1 MIGRRAF
8 LAGACTLATSP
19 WVRAQPA
26 RKVFRIGILNFGDVP
41 PAGAPPE
48 PIVAA
53 LARLGYAD
61 GRNVEYVRRYA
72 RGQRERFQA
81 LVAEI
86 LAQEP
91 DLVYS
96 AGSDI
101 ARTFKTAGPRVPV
114 VFVVSDDPVAS
125 GVVAAMNRPGGM
137 FTGVSMMSPEL
148 SGKRLELLAAALPA
162 LARVAM
168 LYEPDH
174 LAAYPAEMK
183 AATAR
188 MGIALVPLAFRVPGD
203 FPGALDAARAAGVDA
218 VFVEPSRFTLA
229 YAKDLGRLAIER
241 KLPAISAYDAFA
253 RAGGL
258 MSYGP
263 RLDLVAERAAA
274 QIDRILR
281 GAKPADIP
289 VEQPTRVAL
298 IVNLRTARALGLT
311 LPQPLLLRADEV
323 IE

>member
-1 MIGRRAF
+1 MTARRTF
-8 LAGACTLATSP
+8 LATVTALAAVP
-19 WVRAQPA
+19 VARAQMPRGA
-26 RKVFRIGILNFGDVP
+26 WRIGILGFGDAP
-41 PAGAPPE
+41 PAGSPPE
-48 PIVAA
+48 PIATA
-53 LARLGYAD
+53 LARLGYVE
-61 GRNVEYVRRYA
+61 GRNVTFVRRYA
-72 RGQRERFQA
+72 GGRRERFPG

-86 LAQEP
+86 LQQHP

-101 ARTFKTAGPRVPV
+101 ARTFKAAGPHVPV

-125 GVVAAMNRPGGM
+125 GVVVAMNRPGGM

-188 MGIALVPLAFRVPGD
+188 MSIALVPVAFRVPAD

-229 YAKDLGRLAIER
+229 YARDLGRFAIER
-241 KLPAISAYDAFA
+241 RLPAISAYDAFA

-258 MSYGP
+258 MTYGP

-281 GAKPADIP
+281 GARPAEIP
-289 VEQPTRVAL
+289 VEQPTHFAL
-298 IVNLRTARALGLT
+298 ILNLRTARALDLA
-311 LPQPLLLRADEV
+311 LPQSLLLRAAEV

>member
-53 LARLGYAD
+53 LARLGYAE

-183 AATAR
+183 AATSPAHSTR
-188 MGIALVPLAFRVPGD
+188 RAPPASTRSSSSRRASRWRTRRTWAGSRSSGGCPR
-203 FPGALDAARAAGVDA
+203 FPR
-218 VFVEPSRFTLA
+218 TT
-229 YAKDLGRLAIER
+229 RLHVREA
-241 KLPAISAYDAFA
+241 
-253 RAGGL
+253 
-258 MSYGP
+258 
-263 RLDLVAERAAA
+263 
-274 QIDRILR
+274 
-281 GAKPADIP
+281 
-289 VEQPTRVAL
+289 
-298 IVNLRTARALGLT
+298 
-311 LPQPLLLRADEV
+311 
-323 IE
+323 

>member
-203 FPGALDAARAAGVDA
+203 FPGDIASGPTVGDPTNSSAIVDA
-218 VFVEPSRFTLA
+218 IKTSSTEGVTGTITFDDHNDPIKSAFILNFDAEGNQVFVKQQA
-229 YAKDLGRLAIER
+229 
-241 KLPAISAYDAFA
+241 
-253 RAGGL
+253 
-258 MSYGP
+258 
-263 RLDLVAERAAA
+263 
-274 QIDRILR
+274 
-281 GAKPADIP
+281 
-289 VEQPTRVAL
+289 
-298 IVNLRTARALGLT
+298 
-311 LPQPLLLRADEV
+311 PQQ
-323 IE
+323 